1 MRVAIL
7 SGILGAVCLFGA
19 HDWWELRAAQGEE
32 RQAMVLSVML
42 DKEFELRSWNKP
54 ALTGEIVGIWAD
66 GTIVTQLA
74 PNKIMFTNMPP
85 LYPQSWFL
93 PDGSCPKCEEY
104 KAKK

>member
-1 MRVAIL
+1 MRLPIL
-7 SGILGAVCLFGA
+7 CGILGAVCLFGA
-19 HDWWELRAAQGEE
+19 HDWRELRTAQEEE
-32 RQAMVLSVML
+32 RQAIVLSVVL
-42 DKEFELRSWNKP
+42 DKEYELRPWNKP
-54 ALTGEIVGIWAD
+54 EPSGEIVAIWPD

-74 PNKIMFTNMPP
+74 PNKIMLTNLPP